1 MSHKEEQVTDTEL
14 TVTIAGQEV
23 RVGDAANSK
32 VSIDIRNNTGGDL
45 TYTFYIILP
54 TAFVAEDKVGKIV
67 FEQLKAT
74 ADNVEQPPEG
84 TRWIIGDKRGTTV
97 AANKTLNL
105 TLSRIDASATDTPM
119 IGIEWFKRATKLG
132 SASLPVNVLAA
143 DDVPKIISFEA
154 EKYVV
159 TRTQT
164 GVKEPIKLKWETDDE
179 SVVEL
184 FRLGAKLL
192 PTEGK
197 DSAARKMA
205 RWWQD
210 SDYESSGIQPYQL
223 TATAKGRTVSRWLF
237 VRVQDPGWNRIE
249 CTQGAPTLL
258 LNDGDNRLYGVFL
271 RDAEAAV
278 YRLDTES
285 GALGRK
291 DTFCCQVPEG
301 METSPGAF
309 FQNKIWLVGGS
320 QIDPEVCS
328 NTVWWFDPQSNNSG
342 SAEANWSA
350 RMGHACAVFDNK
362 LWILGGV
369 DLNGNTLADVRYSS
383 DGTTWKEGP
392 PLFWPGEAPLGWK
405 EVPPIPSGWK
415 PQPLCLLT
423 TAAFDDKIWAY
434 GGAEARLGTPH
445 KGLWCYNKSAW
456 QQMKFY
462 GEVDEAPKED
472 PGLGDPYGSA
482 LCVGKGTIN
491 PPSSELFVLGTFQG
505 KTITDAMYKLTGW
518 RSPAISLEQQGAIGA
533 ENTWPKREQS
543 GDTLQPFRLSSVGF
557 GSFIFVVS
565 LVEGVDNRWL
575 PYLVR

>member
-1 MSHKEEQVTDTEL
+1 MTDTKL

-23 RVGDAANSK
+23 RVGDATNSK
-32 VSIDIRNNTGGDL
+32 VSIEIKNNTGGDL
-45 TYTFYIILP
+45 KYTFYITLP
-54 TAFVAEDKVGKIV
+54 KAFVAEDKVGKIV

-74 ADNVEQPPEG
+74 TDSVEQPPEG
-84 TRWIIGDKRGTTV
+84 TRWRVGSARGTNI
-97 AANKTLNL
+97 ADNKTLKL
-105 TLSRIDASATDTPM
+105 TLSRIAATATDTPT
-119 IGIEWFKRATKLG
+119 IGIEWFKRATKVG
-132 SASLPVNVLAA
+132 TVSLPVTVLAA
-143 DDVPKIISFEA
+143 HDVPNIISFEA
-154 EKYVV
+154 DKYVV

-192 PTEGK
+192 PTAGK

-205 RWWQD
+205 PWWQD
-210 SDYESSGIQPYQL
+210 SDDKSSGIQPYQL

-237 VRVQDPGWNRIE
+237 VRVQDRGWNRIE

-258 LNDGDNRLYGVFL
+258 LKDGDNRLYGVFL
-271 RDAEAAV
+271 RDAEATV

-285 GALGRK
+285 GALGRE
-291 DTFCCQVPEG
+291 DTYCCQVPEG

-328 NTVWWFDPQSNNSG
+328 NTVWWFDPQSNKSG
-342 SAEANWSA
+342 SAEANWSR
-350 RMGHACAVFDNK
+350 RMGHACVAFDKK

-369 DLNGNTLADVRYSS
+369 DLNGNTLADVRYSC
-383 DGTTWKEGP
+383 DGTTWSESESLP
-392 PLFWPGEAPLGWK
+392 M
-405 EVPPIPSGWK
+405 
-415 PQPLCLLT
+415 PLCLLT

-434 GGAEARLGTPH
+434 GGADARLGTPQ

-491 PPSSELFVLGTFQG
+491 PPSSELYVLGTFQG

-533 ENTWPKREQS
+533 ENAWPKREQS

-565 LVEGVDNRWL
+565 VVEGVDNRWL
-575 PYLVR
+575 TYLVR